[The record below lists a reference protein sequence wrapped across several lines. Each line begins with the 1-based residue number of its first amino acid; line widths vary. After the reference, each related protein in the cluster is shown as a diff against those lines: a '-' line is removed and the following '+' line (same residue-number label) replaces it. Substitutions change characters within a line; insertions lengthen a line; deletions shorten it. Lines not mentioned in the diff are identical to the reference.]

1 MSWPASFFFPHT
13 VRIRDISGG
22 GGMGRRH
29 VPAPGRT
36 VRAEV
41 KDEQQ
46 LVRTADGQEVVS
58 NTQVAVAVND
68 PVALGALVTVWPG
81 LPQER
86 EAEVLQVAR
95 NDNAPPLQS
104 FLILSLK

>member
-13 VRIRDISGG
+13 VRIRDLSGG
-22 GGMGRRH
+22 GGMGRH
-29 VPAPGRT
+29 PAPAPGRT

-41 KDEQQ
+41 KDEQT

-58 NTQVAVAVND
+58 NTQVTVAVSD
-68 PVALGALVTVWPG
+68 PVALGALVAVWPG
-81 LPQER
+81 LPHER
-86 EAEVLQVAR
+86 EAEVLQIAR
-95 NDNAPPLQS
+95 NDNAPPLPS